1 MLLKKVLCLPEVR
14 GAVILMQSIRAQK
27 SLPKSGSGLLWYLQ
41 KCGNDTLFR
50 LHHNNSLM
58 VRVKRGTISLKSRKS
73 LLKKVKGYRWGR
85 SKKERQAREALLH
98 AGNHAFAHRKKKK
111 GDFRRL
117 WNIRI
122 GAALK
127 PHNLSYS
134 VFIGTLK
141 KKEVALNRKMLS
153 EIAQK
158 RPGVFDRIVETHK

>member
-1 MLLKKVLCLPEVR
+1 
-14 GAVILMQSIRAQK
+14 
-27 SLPKSGSGLLWYLQ
+27 
-41 KCGNDTLFR
+41 
-50 LHHNNSLM
+50 M

-85 SKKERQAREALLH
+85 STKERQAREAWLH

-122 GAALK
+122 SAALK

-134 VFIGTLK
+134 TFMGTLK
-141 KKEVALNRKMLS
+141 KKGILLNRKMLS

-158 RPGVFDRIVETHK
+158 RKILFDRIVESTKA